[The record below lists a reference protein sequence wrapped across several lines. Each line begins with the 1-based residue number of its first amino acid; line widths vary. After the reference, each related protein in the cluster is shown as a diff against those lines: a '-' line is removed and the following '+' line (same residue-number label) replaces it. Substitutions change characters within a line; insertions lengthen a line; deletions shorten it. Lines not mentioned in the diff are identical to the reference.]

1 MPRAAAPPTIDTSV
15 ASIARVYDAMLNG
28 KDNYEVDRQVRSQL
42 VEVAPNIQTMTRDNR
57 DWLIRVSRY
66 LAGEVGMEQF
76 LDCGSGLR
84 SPENTHQVVQW
95 LLRTPGWSTSTTI
108 PSCRCTARRTPRRRL
123 TRRRPCP
130 PRRWSPSPS

>member
-95 LLRTPGWSTSTTI
+95 LLPD
-108 PSCRCTARRTPRRRL
+108 ARVVYVDNDPVVQVHG
-123 TRRRPCP
+123 PAHAAP
-130 PRRWSPSPS
+130 PPYS